1 MYEFLKGILIKK
13 QPMAVVVEVNG
24 IGYGLR
30 ISLST
35 YQHLPEEGNQVL
47 LKTYLHVREDVLQLY
62 GFFDDGEREIFAG
75 LLSVS
80 GVGPKLAQTILSG
93 LSPDRLVQAIQQN
106 DERALQ
112 SISGVGKKTAQRLV
126 IELKDKFKKFE
137 KTLLPTGQLTHQPL
151 GLNGEE
157 AVMALLSL
165 GYGRP
170 LAERAVNTVA
180 GSGNTLTVEDLIKQA
195 LRVI

>member
-1 MYEFLKGILIKK
+1 
-13 QPMAVVVEVNG
+13 MAVVVEVNG

-62 GFFDDGEREIFAG
+62 GFFDDEEREIFAG

-137 KTLLPTGQLTHQPL
+137 TSIHPSGQAAQQPL
-151 GLNGEE
+151 GVNGEE

-165 GYGRP
+165 GYSRP
-170 LAERAVNTVA
+170 LAERAINKVA